1 MTKANDTETDK
12 LVGPY
17 LIRVISGRR
26 GAVRRSAGSTQ
37 AAGINKRGLVLPP
50 NITGKSSEINRFE

>member
-1 MTKANDTETDK
+1 METDK

-26 GAVRRSAGSTQ
+26 GAERRSAGSTQ